1 MLPVSLP
8 ELDRLAVK
16 VSAAK
21 AWHDKASKIFVRKGF
36 SKLLEVST
44 LYPNDLFK
52 VVNLKNT
59 QYCGFSSCN
68 MSGVWIGVI
77 SPGPLV
83 SDRKTPQ
90 VLSPRG
96 SLSNDNRPLEES
108 LRESTAKEFTEM
120 KKRRGANMLR
130 TEQEEKGMIS
140 EDDNV
145 YCICR
150 RG

>member
-1 MLPVSLP
+1 MKLCIKNLS
-8 ELDRLAVK
+8 
-16 VSAAK
+16 
-21 AWHDKASKIFVRKGF
+21 FVF
-36 SKLLEVST
+36 M
-44 LYPNDLFK
+44 
-52 VVNLKNT
+52 
-59 QYCGFSSCN
+59 
-68 MSGVWIGVI
+68 MSYI
-77 SPGPLV
+77 
-83 SDRKTPQ
+83 Q

-150 RG
+150 RGQSYLSFV